1 MEDIFEKLEKII
13 EMRQNERP
21 ENSYVAELWKKG
33 NDFILKKIG
42 EESAEL
48 IIASKNKNE
57 DEILNELPLEL
68 VPISYLLV
76 AFAIQE
82 TKFCVTLVP
91 PSDSYTDVFLT
102 LISTPRE
109 PPVFLIVSP

>member
-48 IIASKNKNE
+48 IIASKNKNQ
-57 DEILNELPLEL
+57 DEILNELADVLFHAIVL
-68 VPISYLLV
+68 LKYNGLSISDV
-76 AFAIQE
+76 AEVLKKRLGKSGIE
-82 TKFCVTLVP
+82 EKKTRSK
-91 PSDSYTDVFLT
+91 
-102 LISTPRE
+102 
-109 PPVFLIVSP
+109 

>member
-57 DEILNELPLEL
+57 NEILNELADVLFHAI
-68 VPISYLLV
+68 VLLKYNDLSILDV
-76 AFAIQE
+76 AEVLKKRLGKSGIE
-82 TKFCVTLVP
+82 EKKTRSK
-91 PSDSYTDVFLT
+91 
-102 LISTPRE
+102 
-109 PPVFLIVSP
+109 

>member
-1 MEDIFEKLEKII
+1 MEDILEKLEKII

-57 DEILNELPLEL
+57 DEILNELADVLFHAIVL
-68 VPISYLLV
+68 LKYNGLSISDV
-76 AFAIQE
+76 AEVLKKRLGKSGIE
-82 TKFCVTLVP
+82 EKKTRSK
-91 PSDSYTDVFLT
+91 
-102 LISTPRE
+102 
-109 PPVFLIVSP
+109 

>member
-33 NDFILKKIG
+33 DDFILKKIG

-57 DEILNELPLEL
+57 DEIKKHILYIKDEIPVSNKAQRMIELKNW
-68 VPISYLLV
+68 IDNINYN
-76 AFAIQE
+76 
-82 TKFCVTLVP
+82 
-91 PSDSYTDVFLT
+91 
-102 LISTPRE
+102 
-109 PPVFLIVSP
+109 

>member
-1 MEDIFEKLEKII
+1 VEDIFEKLEKII

-57 DEILNELPLEL
+57 DEILNELADVLFHAIVL
-68 VPISYLLV
+68 LKYNGLSISDV
-76 AFAIQE
+76 AEVLKKRLGKSGIE
-82 TKFCVTLVP
+82 EKKTRSK
-91 PSDSYTDVFLT
+91 
-102 LISTPRE
+102 
-109 PPVFLIVSP
+109 

>member
-13 EMRQNERP
+13 EMRQNDRP

-33 NDFILKKIG
+33 DDFILKKIG

-57 DEILNELPLEL
+57 NEILNELADVLFHAIVL
-68 VPISYLLV
+68 LKYNGLSISDV
-76 AFAIQE
+76 AEVLKKRLGKSGIE
-82 TKFCVTLVP
+82 EKKTRSK
-91 PSDSYTDVFLT
+91 
-102 LISTPRE
+102 
-109 PPVFLIVSP
+109 

>member
-57 DEILNELPLEL
+57 DEILNELADVLFHAIVL
-68 VPISYLLV
+68 LKYNGLSISDV
-76 AFAIQE
+76 AEVLKKRLGKSGIE
-82 TKFCVTLVP
+82 EKKTRSK
-91 PSDSYTDVFLT
+91 
-102 LISTPRE
+102 
-109 PPVFLIVSP
+109 

>member
-33 NDFILKKIG
+33 DDFILKKIG

-57 DEILNELPLEL
+57 DEILNELADVLFHA
-68 VPISYLLV
+68 VVLLKYNGLSILDV
-76 AFAIQE
+76 AEVLKKRLGKSGIE
-82 TKFCVTLVP
+82 EKKTRSK
-91 PSDSYTDVFLT
+91 
-102 LISTPRE
+102 
-109 PPVFLIVSP
+109 

>member
-1 MEDIFEKLEKII
+1 MEDIFAKLEKII

-33 NDFILKKIG
+33 DDFILKKIG

-57 DEILNELPLEL
+57 DEILNELADVLFHAI
-68 VPISYLLV
+68 VLLKYNDLSILDV
-76 AFAIQE
+76 AEVLKKRLGKSGIE
-82 TKFCVTLVP
+82 EKKTRSK
-91 PSDSYTDVFLT
+91 
-102 LISTPRE
+102 
-109 PPVFLIVSP
+109 

>member
-33 NDFILKKIG
+33 DDFILKKIG

-57 DEILNELPLEL
+57 DEILNELADVLFHAIVL
-68 VPISYLLV
+68 LKYNGLSISDV
-76 AFAIQE
+76 AEVLKKRLGKSGIE
-82 TKFCVTLVP
+82 EKKTRSK
-91 PSDSYTDVFLT
+91 
-102 LISTPRE
+102 
-109 PPVFLIVSP
+109 

>member
-33 NDFILKKIG
+33 DDFILKKIG

-57 DEILNELPLEL
+57 DEILNELADVLFHAI
-68 VPISYLLV
+68 VLLKYNGLSILDV
-76 AFAIQE
+76 AEVLKKRLGKSGIEEKNKVKIDADRKNAWNI
-82 TKFCVTLVP
+82 
-91 PSDSYTDVFLT
+91 
-102 LISTPRE
+102 
-109 PPVFLIVSP
+109 

>member
-1 MEDIFEKLEKII
+1 MEDVFEKLEKII

-33 NDFILKKIG
+33 DDFILKKIG

-57 DEILNELPLEL
+57 DEILNELADVLFHAIVL
-68 VPISYLLV
+68 LKYNDLSISDV
-76 AFAIQE
+76 AKVLKKRLGKSGIE
-82 TKFCVTLVP
+82 EKKTRLK
-91 PSDSYTDVFLT
+91 
-102 LISTPRE
+102 
-109 PPVFLIVSP
+109 

>member
-13 EMRQNERP
+13 EMRQNNRP

-57 DEILNELPLEL
+57 DEILNELADVLFHAI
-68 VPISYLLV
+68 VLLKYNGLSILDV
-76 AFAIQE
+76 AEVLKKRLGKSGIE
-82 TKFCVTLVP
+82 EKKTRSK
-91 PSDSYTDVFLT
+91 
-102 LISTPRE
+102 
-109 PPVFLIVSP
+109 

>member
-33 NDFILKKIG
+33 DDFILKKIG

-57 DEILNELPLEL
+57 DEILNELADVLFHAIVL
-68 VPISYLLV
+68 LKYNGLSISDV
-76 AFAIQE
+76 AE
-82 TKFCVTLVP
+82 VLKKRLGKSGVEEKKTRSK
-91 PSDSYTDVFLT
+91 
-102 LISTPRE
+102 
-109 PPVFLIVSP
+109 

>member
-13 EMRQNERP
+13 EMRQNDRP

-33 NDFILKKIG
+33 DDFILKKIG

-57 DEILNELPLEL
+57 DEILNELADVLFHAI
-68 VPISYLLV
+68 VLLKYNGLSILDV
-76 AFAIQE
+76 AEVLKKRLGKSGIE
-82 TKFCVTLVP
+82 EKKTRSK
-91 PSDSYTDVFLT
+91 
-102 LISTPRE
+102 
-109 PPVFLIVSP
+109 

>member
-33 NDFILKKIG
+33 DDFILKKIG

-57 DEILNELPLEL
+57 DEILNELADVLFHAIVLLKYNGLSILDVAEVLEKRL
-68 VPISYLLV
+68 GKSGIEEKKTRS
-76 AFAIQE
+76 
-82 TKFCVTLVP
+82 K
-91 PSDSYTDVFLT
+91 
-102 LISTPRE
+102 
-109 PPVFLIVSP
+109 

>member
-33 NDFILKKIG
+33 DDFILKKIG

-57 DEILNELPLEL
+57 DEILNELADVLFHAIVL
-68 VPISYLLV
+68 LKYNGLSISDV
-76 AFAIQE
+76 AEVLKKRSGKSGIE
-82 TKFCVTLVP
+82 EKKTRSK
-91 PSDSYTDVFLT
+91 
-102 LISTPRE
+102 
-109 PPVFLIVSP
+109 

>member
-33 NDFILKKIG
+33 DDFILKKIG

-57 DEILNELPLEL
+57 DDGVAEIKLDGD
-68 VPISYLLV
+68 
-76 AFAIQE
+76 Q
-82 TKFCVTLVP
+82 
-91 PSDSYTDVFLT
+91 
-102 LISTPRE
+102 
-109 PPVFLIVSP
+109 

>member
-57 DEILNELPLEL
+57 DEILNELADVLFHAI
-68 VPISYLLV
+68 VLLKYNGLSILDV
-76 AFAIQE
+76 AEVLKKRLGKSGIE
-82 TKFCVTLVP
+82 EKKTRSK
-91 PSDSYTDVFLT
+91 
-102 LISTPRE
+102 
-109 PPVFLIVSP
+109 

>member
-1 MEDIFEKLEKII
+1 VEDIFEKLEKII

-33 NDFILKKIG
+33 DDFILKKIG

-57 DEILNELPLEL
+57 DEILNELADVLFHAI
-68 VPISYLLV
+68 VLLKYNGLSILDV
-76 AFAIQE
+76 AEVLKKRLGKSGIE
-82 TKFCVTLVP
+82 EKKTRSK
-91 PSDSYTDVFLT
+91 
-102 LISTPRE
+102 
-109 PPVFLIVSP
+109 

>member
-33 NDFILKKIG
+33 DDFILKKIG

-57 DEILNELPLEL
+57 DEILNELAD
-68 VPISYLLV
+68 VMFHAIVLLKYNGLSILDV
-76 AFAIQE
+76 AEVLKKRLGKSGIE
-82 TKFCVTLVP
+82 EKKTRSK
-91 PSDSYTDVFLT
+91 
-102 LISTPRE
+102 
-109 PPVFLIVSP
+109 

>member
-33 NDFILKKIG
+33 DDFILKKIG

-57 DEILNELPLEL
+57 DEILNELADVLFHAI
-68 VPISYLLV
+68 VLLKYNGLSILDV
-76 AFAIQE
+76 AEVLKKRLGKSGIE
-82 TKFCVTLVP
+82 EKKTRSK
-91 PSDSYTDVFLT
+91 
-102 LISTPRE
+102 
-109 PPVFLIVSP
+109 